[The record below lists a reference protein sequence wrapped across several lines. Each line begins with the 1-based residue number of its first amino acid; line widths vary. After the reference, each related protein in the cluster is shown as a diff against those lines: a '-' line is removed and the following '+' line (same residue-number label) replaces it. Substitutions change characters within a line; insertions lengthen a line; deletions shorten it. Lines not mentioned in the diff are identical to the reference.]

1 MSVRTHAPHGSL
13 DGTEVSIAELRAR
26 LAELFDRVAE
36 DPTDP
41 ILYVTRNGR
50 RIGAI
55 MAAETAEDY
64 QAMED
69 AYWNERAAAAR
80 ATREAGGEP
89 AVPWEQAIAELETGS
104 DTPR

>member
-1 MSVRTHAPHGSL
+1 MGAPHGSL
-13 DGTEVSIAELRAR
+13 DGSDVSIAELRER
-26 LAELFDRVAE
+26 LAELFDRLAE
-36 DPTDP
+36 DPADP

-69 AYWNERAAAAR
+69 AYWNTRAAAAR
-80 ATREAGGEP
+80 ATREASGEP
-89 AVPWEQAIAELETGS
+89 AVPWEQALAELEAES
-104 DTPR
+104 DTRG

>member
-1 MSVRTHAPHGSL
+1 MSVTTDAPHGSL

-26 LAELFDRVAE
+26 LAELFDQVAE
-36 DPTDP
+36 DPADP
-41 ILYVTRNGR
+41 ILYITRNGR

-69 AYWNERAAAAR
+69 AYWNSRAAQAR
-80 ATREAGGEP
+80 ATREASGEP
-89 AVPWEQAIAELETGS
+89 AVGWEQAIAELETEA
-104 DTPR
+104 DTRG